1 MAEAL
6 VSPILEQLTTVVAQQ
21 VITFI
26 QFAMI

>member
-6 VSPILEQLTTVVAQQ
+6 LSPILEQLTKVVAQQ

-26 QFAMI
+26 QFAI